1 MNSLLHLA
9 GVKAVDPDYERLGEL
24 WVTRDDI
31 KRFRQL
37 DSKCPGPLDL
47 GHRDHHG
54 TLGPGCGHQRGHG
67 YGGQQK
73 ETNMSVS
80 LEKTSHPGRPGPDK
94 LVPSR
99 YALRVGE
106 IDVLMISDGVFPLPA
121 ATLATNADPAELA
134 AWLDDRLQPPDVFK
148 WPLNVVVVRSG
159 GRTVLIDSGVGSEF
173 PDFPQVGRLATRLDA
188 AGIDPASVTD
198 VVLTHLHVDHV
209 GGLLADGLRGRLRP
223 DVPIH
228 LAAAEAEFWASP
240 DFSRNTFGGFPD
252 VLRSAEER
260 FVDLYRSQL
269 RPFEAEYEVAPGVV
283 VRRTGGHTRGHSV
296 VRLASGGDRL
306 TFLGDAVF
314 PNHFD
319 RPDWYNAFDHDP
331 EEAVRVRV
339 RLLRELAATREPL
352 VAAHLSFPSVGRVAV
367 AGDVF
372 RFVPATWEH

>member
-1 MNSLLHLA
+1 MD
-9 GVKAVDPDYERLGEL
+9 V
-24 WVTRDDI
+24 
-31 KRFRQL
+31 
-37 DSKCPGPLDL
+37 
-47 GHRDHHG
+47 
-54 TLGPGCGHQRGHG
+54 
-67 YGGQQK
+67 
-73 ETNMSVS
+73 
-80 LEKTSHPGRPGPDK
+80 
-94 LVPSR
+94 
-99 YALRVGE
+99 RV
-106 IDVLMISDGVFPLPA
+106 VRDGVFPLPA

-173 PDFPQVGRLATRLDA
+173 PDFPQVGRLATQLDA

-269 RPFEAEYEVAPGVV
+269 QPVEAGGQGSPG
-283 VRRTGGHTRGHSV
+283 GGGPPPGGPTPAATV
-296 VRLASGGDRL
+296 LPLASR
-306 TFLGDAVF
+306 
-314 PNHFD
+314 
-319 RPDWYNAFDHDP
+319 HD
-331 EEAVRVRV
+331 
-339 RLLRELAATREPL
+339 
-352 VAAHLSFPSVGRVAV
+352 
-367 AGDVF
+367 
-372 RFVPATWEH
+372 